1 MWLGLYDNN
10 RFRIKV
16 IFSLVQLILHNLE
29 RKSIPYHNVDSIYRW
44 ACLTKW
50 VYLRC
55 YNTTSYRNVSKI
67 SFFLILRNEPEWNF
81 WSMTATESNI
91 NTYKHTKESRIQMN
105 LSSRK
110 HKMRYLRICISFK
123 SVLLFIL
130 TLLLSS
136 YLFNVFAH
144 QRLLSINDDHTCFV
158 RPNLFR
164 CVTKAEW
171 MYRNHTY

>member
-1 MWLGLYDNN
+1 MNDIKNTVELAWLNGCILD
-10 RFRIKV
+10 V
-16 IFSLVQLILHNLE
+16 IILLHIE
-29 RKSIPYHNVDSIYRW
+29 MFQK
-44 ACLTKW
+44 
-50 VYLRC
+50 YL
-55 YNTTSYRNVSKI
+55 
-67 SFFLILRNEPEWNF
+67 FFLILRNEPEWNF

-158 RPNLFR
+158 LPNLFR

-171 MYRNHTY
+171 MYKNDTYQILALKPNTTITTILSA

>member
-1 MWLGLYDNN
+1 
-10 RFRIKV
+10 
-16 IFSLVQLILHNLE
+16 
-29 RKSIPYHNVDSIYRW
+29 
-44 ACLTKW
+44 
-50 VYLRC
+50 
-55 YNTTSYRNVSKI
+55 
-67 SFFLILRNEPEWNF
+67 
-81 WSMTATESNI
+81 
-91 NTYKHTKESRIQMN
+91 MN

-171 MYRNHTY
+171 MYENHTYQCTVFWWCSIWALFIQLKNNGSIYAVFARVFVLQFIEPSGQDVAIKKMTYTCLPKRWHY

>member
-1 MWLGLYDNN
+1 M
-10 RFRIKV
+10 
-16 IFSLVQLILHNLE
+16 FSLFYIIWNE
-29 RKSIPYHNVDSIYRW
+29 KSIPYHNVDSIWLNSSILDVIY
-44 ACLTKW
+44 TP
-50 VYLRC
+50 
-55 YNTTSYRNVSKI
+55 SYRNVSKI

-171 MYRNHTY
+171 MYKNDTYQILALKPNTTITTILSA

>member
-1 MWLGLYDNN
+1 MA
-10 RFRIKV
+10 
-16 IFSLVQLILHNLE
+16 
-29 RKSIPYHNVDSIYRW
+29 YRW

-67 SFFLILRNEPEWNF
+67 SFFLILSNEPEWNF

-158 RPNLFR
+158 LPNLFR

-171 MYRNHTY
+171 MYKNHTYEILALKPNILA